1 MKKEDTIAKIERLMF
16 KPVDEIKG
24 LLTEAEMRVRNRLVS
39 CMGLKMEN
47 PLIQDT
53 ELVDFLMTGCGGIC
67 APVSQSQAYRDLA
80 ALSRVAGNI
89 QLAAKNWYRYMVIQ
103 ACQKGIAIAMER
115 GDVKGIAACAAVI
128 TKAKQLDRD
137 DTDINWEEI
146 IPPAFEP
153 TDDITLLENVEV
165 LDKEEL
171 EMRRKELRE
180 LYRGKI
186 MEEAAEYEEVE
197 DANMGED
204 EIHG

>member
-1 MKKEDTIAKIERLMF
+1 MGRKEDTIAKIERLMF
-16 KPVDEIKG
+16 KPVEEIRSM
-24 LLTEAEMRVRNRLVS
+24 LTEAEMRIRNRLVL

-47 PLIQDT
+47 PLISDT
-53 ELVDFLMTGCGGIC
+53 ELVDFLTTGCAGNC
-67 APVSQSQAYRDLA
+67 TPVSQSQAYRDLA
-80 ALSRVAGNI
+80 ALSRIAGNI

-128 TKAKQLDRD
+128 TKAKQLDKE
-137 DTDINWEEI
+137 DTEINWEEI

-171 EMRRKELRE
+171 EIRRKELRK
-180 LYRGKI
+180 LYKGKSR
-186 MEEAAEYEEVE
+186 EEYAEYEEIKE
-197 DANMGED
+197 KGED
-204 EIHG
+204 